1 VIALITAV
9 AGRRLHLSRQEEW
22 LRRQQRADTVRV
34 VVAMDDAP
42 IETPSASDAT
52 VLRVRADG
60 ALPLAAA
67 RNAGAEAAIAAG
79 AELLVFL
86 DVDCLPRAGL
96 LDAYA
101 DAAREQPEALLTGS
115 VAYLPEGVDYARP
128 ETFEALGTVHGFR
141 PRPRPGIRE
150 PAAHELFWSLSF
162 ACTPAIWRRIGGFD
176 EGYRGYGGED
186 TDFGFAARAAGVE
199 LLFVGGAEADHQHH
213 PVSDP
218 PVEHLDDILRN
229 ADRFAA
235 KWGAVPMRGWLD
247 AFAELGLVTR
257 DPVTD
262 RYAREPEP
270 HLLTAR
276 TAPAPAGRPD
286 TRTDAA

>member
-1 VIALITAV
+1 MITAV
-9 AGRRLHLSRQEEW
+9 AGRRRHLARQEEW
-22 LRRQQRADTVRV
+22 LLRRRRAGTVRV
-34 VVAMDDAP
+34 VVAMDDEP
-42 IETPSASDAT
+42 IETPSAPSAT
-52 VLRVRADG
+52 VLRVIEPG
-60 ALPLAAA
+60 GPLPLAAA

-86 DVDCLPRAGL
+86 DVDCLPRPGL
-96 LDAYA
+96 VEAYA
-101 DAAREQPEALLTGS
+101 DAARERPDALLTGS

-128 ETFEALGTVHGFR
+128 ATFEAVGTVHGFR
-141 PRPRPGIRE
+141 PRPEPGIRE

-162 ACTPAIWRRIGGFD
+162 ACTPATWRRIGGFD

-229 ADRFAA
+229 TDRFTAR
-235 KWGAVPMRGWLD
+235 WGVVPMRGWLD
-247 AFAELGLVTR
+247 AFAELGLVSH

-262 RYAREPEP
+262 RYARTPEP

-276 TAPAPAGRPD
+276 TAPASAGRPD